1 MRYSQNQ
8 NTNLMDYSM
17 IRYLWLH
24 KIDKNED
31 FEQMTAFLEPN
42 YTKSSTVDHGF
53 IVYKECVYAF
63 QYFFAYIFINTTI
76 EFNICIFSK
85 SKIEITII
93 FSLTTLLSFFF
104 FKFIYICCVYMYLNV
119 K

>member
-42 YTKSSTVDHGF
+42 YTIPSRQLLIMVSWFTRNV
-53 IVYKECVYAF
+53 CML
-63 QYFFAYIFINTTI
+63 
-76 EFNICIFSK
+76 FNIS
-85 SKIEITII
+85 SHR
-93 FSLTTLLSFFF
+93 FSLIQQLNLIF
-104 FKFIYICCVYMYLNV
+104 VYLV
-119 K
+119 KVR

>member
-42 YTKSSTVDHGF
+42 YTKPSTVDHGF

-104 FKFIYICCVYMYLNV
+104 LKFIYICCVYMYLNV